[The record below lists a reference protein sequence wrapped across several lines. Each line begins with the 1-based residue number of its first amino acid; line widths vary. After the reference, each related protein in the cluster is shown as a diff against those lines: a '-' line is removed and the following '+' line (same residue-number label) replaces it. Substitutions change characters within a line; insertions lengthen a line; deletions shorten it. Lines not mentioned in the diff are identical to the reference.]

1 MLALT
6 YHTTKR
12 LPNAV
17 LEIVQRHTTLER
29 ILAWTSNIADMVQM
43 DEFSSDIVIAV
54 GEFWLDYDV
63 T

>member
-1 MLALT
+1 MLSLT

-12 LPNAV
+12 LPDAV

-29 ILAWTSNIADMVQM
+29 ILVWTSNIADMVQM

-54 GEFWLDYDV
+54 GDLWLDYDV